1 MKHIHK
7 YALEGV
13 FFKLI
18 VSENEIK
25 KTDTEGVPTITWQE
39 DEKTVTTWLYETEEQ
54 RDNDYNVVIN
64 ASFERWME
72 LRSLRILVNS
82 LDYPFSLITRLPI
95 TLTRLPSGCI
105 Y

>member
-1 MKHIHK
+1 MKHIYK

-64 ASFERWME
+64 AYHLLKGGWN
-72 LRSLRILVNS
+72 LGL
-82 LDYPFSLITRLPI
+82 
-95 TLTRLPSGCI
+95 
-105 Y
+105 